1 MKRMKS
7 ISFILSVICIP
18 FLLSDCS
25 STSYKDVYPI
35 LRDGKYDSEF
45 PYKGASNEL
54 RDISLTVQR
63 IHSSIFY
70 KTYTFSQDSN
80 FKINDLKNADLKK
93 LAITEGYA
101 DQSTSGTGT
110 TIYFNDGKVAILT
123 CAHIVQF
130 PDTVISYFPDSEGTF
145 TDIIQAIFIRE
156 RQSIYAA
163 GFPEGSEFDLL
174 VADNKN
180 DLALIGKDYKILSD
194 LRFPVFSYP
203 TGKAKE
209 LDWGTFVYIFGY
221 PINYQM
227 VTKAIVSNPNRD
239 DYGSFLVDAVVNNG
253 MSGSPVLAIRDGV
266 PNFELVGMIQWVPEE
281 EDNILVPK
289 KLKNNERYNPIVP
302 YEGQEYVKRFS
313 SIRYGIAKVIASE
326 AILEFLTKNKEVLY
340 GKKYYLDRFLQ
351 Q

>member
-1 MKRMKS
+1 MKKMKS
-7 ISFILSVICIP
+7 ISFVLFVLCIP
-18 FLLSDCS
+18 FLLSNCS

-80 FKINDLKNADLKK
+80 LKLKDLKNADLKK
-93 LAITEGYA
+93 FAITEGYA

-130 PDTVISYFPDSEGTF
+130 SDTVISYFPNAEGTF
-145 TDIIQAIFIRE
+145 TDIVQAIFVRE
-156 RQSIYAA
+156 RQAIYAA

-174 VADNKN
+174 IADNKN
-180 DLALIGKDYKILSD
+180 DLALIGKDYKILSN

-302 YEGQEYVKRFS
+302 YEGEEYVKRFS
-313 SIRYGIAKVIASE
+313 SIRYGIAKVISSE
-326 AILEFLTKNKEVLY
+326 AILEFLRKNKEVLY
-340 GKKYYLDRFLQ
+340 EKKYYLDKILQ
-351 Q
+351 